1 MKDNTENIKLIKGT
15 AEAWE
20 SGKLGRDEK
29 YAEVDQEATEEINGD
44 LNQLAQK
51 GLLKD

>member
-20 SGKLGRDEK
+20 SRELGCDEE
-29 YAEVDQEATEEINGD
+29 YAQVDQEATEEINKIIFTG
-44 LNQLAQK
+44 
-51 GLLKD
+51 